1 LQTTNIGDVLFIETH
16 RGQVGIASG
25 QGGKPKKTASGSL
38 VLNRF

>member
-16 RGQVGIASG
+16 RGQDGTASG

-38 VLNRF
+38 ALNHF